1 MSATAVLAATE
12 LLIMGFA
19 GRSASEYRKSS
30 FRTPPC
36 AASAQ
41 KGGETI
47 SNVLARKRSVSVLE
61 FYKNA
66 QEIRSTLTRFVMN
79 EKHVPK
85 RYRFVFSMPTIELLN
100 ALFNNITMAN
110 TIYPIN
116 EHELQMRR
124 DYQTKAIGN
133 CEQILQMLQYML
145 ETLPINADKL
155 SPLVEMIVK
164 ETALLK
170 AWRKSNKLPAQK
182 PADK

>member
-1 MSATAVLAATE
+1 M
-12 LLIMGFA
+12 
-19 GRSASEYRKSS
+19 K
-30 FRTPPC
+30 
-36 AASAQ
+36 
-41 KGGETI
+41 TI

-66 QEIRSTLTRFVMN
+66 QELRSALTRFVMS

-85 RYRFVFSMPTIELLN
+85 RYRFVFAMPTIELLN

-155 SPLVEMIVK
+155 SPIVEMIEK

-170 AWRKSNKLPAQK
+170 AWRKSNKLPVQK
-182 PADK
+182 TADK